1 MYVPDSVLL
10 PVMLCLYQCACTNVC
25 STKHFEWH
33 HLSARLT
40 FQSIIC
46 SSNHRSALCTVHDLP
61 FLMQSSRCTDT
72 VFGPQASLLV
82 HSGQS
87 AVLLHFKNKSKPSNL
102 LYASR
107 QERLAAAAHWAYH
120 ETMSSRGTRR
130 MQDAGLVWH
139 AAGHPFVYFPCLSGN
154 QEPLD

>member
-1 MYVPDSVLL
+1 MYLTCTATSHDVPVPMSEAPKNL
-10 PVMLCLYQCACTNVC
+10 
-25 STKHFEWH
+25 KIWH

-46 SSNHRSALCTVHDLP
+46 SSNHRSAVCTVHDLP
-61 FLMQSSRCTDT
+61 FLLQSSRCTLFMD
-72 VFGPQASLLV
+72 LRHHYL

-87 AVLLHFKNKSKPSNL
+87 ALLLHFKNQSEPSNL

-107 QERLAAAAHWAYH
+107 QERFAAAAHWAYH
-120 ETMSSRGTRR
+120 ETMSSTGTRR
-130 MQDAGLVWH
+130 MQDACLVWH
-139 AAGHPFVYFPCLSGN
+139 AAGHSFVYFPCLSGN